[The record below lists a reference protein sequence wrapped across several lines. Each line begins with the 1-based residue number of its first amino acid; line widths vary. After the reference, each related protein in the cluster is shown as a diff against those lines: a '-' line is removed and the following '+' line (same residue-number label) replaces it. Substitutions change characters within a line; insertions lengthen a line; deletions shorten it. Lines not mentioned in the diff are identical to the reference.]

1 MIPAALPAVVAA
13 ALLSQSVESPT
24 IAGSGWTVREQL
36 QLPVMSANHVVGGIG
51 FGVAFERGVFALDA
65 EGQILFVAIC
75 DQSCGPAYAGG
86 VGVSATPG
94 RWGNVTPRLAVL
106 AEYLV
111 HPGLHQEVPAL
122 SPRAG
127 VRWLSGGTG
136 VSLDAALTFAAADN
150 FQGDGFAKNK
160 LLSWAMPELIMV
172 FWF

>member
-1 MIPAALPAVVAA
+1 MISFSFPTLLAA
-13 ALLSQSVESPT
+13 ALLSQSTEGPT
-24 IAGSGWTVREQL
+24 IAVSPWTVRNQL
-36 QLPVMSANHVVGGIG
+36 QLPAMTANHVVGGVG
-51 FGVAFERGVFALDA
+51 VGVALERGIFALDA

-75 DQSCGPAYAGG
+75 DQACGPAYAGG

-94 RWGNVTPRLAVL
+94 HWGNVTSHLAVL
-106 AEYLV
+106 AEYFV

-150 FQGDGFAKNK
+150 FEADGFAKNK
-160 LLSWAMPELIMV
+160 ILSWAMPELIMG